1 MKNIVVLLSLV
12 SFAVG
17 AQPTE
22 SPKYKPSVLIEFFTS
37 EGCSSCAETDAFAQ
51 EIKAISDSNDLMVYT
66 LDWHVD
72 LWDKSGWKDPF
83 SDSTYSIRQHNMA
96 LKNKQQA
103 IFTPMAFVNGKGALP
118 AGAKKDIG
126 AMIERAATQPS
137 SHFLLFSASWFA
149 NEKQLTMEYEIKGK
163 PDSLDVVFVLVEKEI
178 HNFVAAGENKGKT
191 LVHHNVAR
199 KVEVNTRQSAF
210 GTSFFKFA
218 TSEVDFSRYRI
229 IAFLQHR
236 RTMEIK
242 ACQML
247 NFKQ

>member
-1 MKNIVVLLSLV
+1 MKNSIVLLLLASYTV
-12 SFAVG
+12 C
-17 AQPTE
+17 AQTAEPK
-22 SPKYKPSVLIEFFTS
+22 KYKPSVLVEFFTS

-51 EIKAISDSNDLMVYT
+51 EIRAISDSNDLMVYT

-83 SDSTYSIRQHNMA
+83 SDSTYSMRQQSMA
-96 LKNKQQA
+96 VKNKQNA

-126 AMIERAATQPS
+126 AMIERVATQPS
-137 SHFLLFSASWFA
+137 NHFLLFSASWSPT
-149 NEKQLTMEYEIKGK
+149 EKQLTLEYEIKGK

-178 HNFVAAGENKGKT
+178 HNFVSAGENKGKT
-191 LVHHNVAR
+191 LHHHNVAR
-199 KVEVNTRQSAF
+199 KVEVNQRQTAF
-210 GTSFFKFA
+210 GTSFLKFA
-218 TSEVDFSRYRI
+218 TTEVDFSRYRI
-229 IAFLQHR
+229 IAFLQHK
-236 RTMEIK
+236 RTFEIM

>member
-1 MKNIVVLLSLV
+1 MRSIVVLMSLISLTV
-12 SFAVG
+12 C
-17 AQPTE
+17 AQTTE
-22 SPKYKPSVLIEFFTS
+22 PVKYKPSVLVEFFTS
-37 EGCSSCAETDAFAQ
+37 EGCSSCSETDGFAQ
-51 EIKAISDSNDLMVYT
+51 EIRAISDSNNLMVYT

-83 SDSTYSIRQHNMA
+83 SDSTYSVRQHNMA
-96 LKNKQQA
+96 LKNKQNA

-126 AMIERAATQPS
+126 SMIEKAATQPS

-149 NEKQLTMEYEIKGK
+149 KDMRLILEYEIKGS
-163 PDSLDVVFVLVEKEI
+163 PDSLDVVFVLVEKEV
-178 HNFVAAGENKGKT
+178 HNFVSAGENKGKT
-191 LVHHNVAR
+191 LHHHNVVR
-199 KVEVNTRQSAF
+199 KVEVNPRQTEF
-210 GTSFFKFA
+210 GTSFIKFGTA
-218 TSEVDFSRYRI
+218 EVDFSRYRI
-229 IAFLQHR
+229 IAFLQHK